1 MQLCTPEPFFNEA
14 LMFRIAFLFLLLIAL
29 TACQKNTYE
38 LANAEES
45 ADSPVYTTDPDLN
58 RSGSK

>member
-1 MQLCTPEPFFNEA
+1 
-14 LMFRIAFLFLLLIAL
+14 MFRIAFLFLLLIAFS
-29 TACQKNTYE
+29 ACQKNTYE

-58 RSGSK
+58 QSGSK